1 MSSRKFIVKNRKKRK
16 ILFSILFVM
25 LFMITVGYSTLSTIL
40 HIGGNLEIAKG
51 KCQVNGKLYNVLKCA
66 VEDGLALEYTGA
78 HQDSMDAS
86 KSTEKIYHWYAP
98 STAEGG
104 TIASQVL
111 EKNNVIFAGQCWQ
124 MIRTTDT
131 GGVKMI
137 YNGEAENNQCLDN
150 RGNHIGYGGIYSLN
164 IASNYWYGTDY
175 TYDSTNKVFSISGI
189 TEQSTWN
196 ETTGPNLI
204 GKYTCNET
212 SVDGTCETL
221 YLVESYINETEAHV
235 LALNPFSHYSQFG
248 RLPFNLGLSPLT
260 DIGYMYGDEKKY
272 SVLYPTNTQT
282 FPIAS
287 FQVLYT
293 TALNDSY
300 LYSKTISYT
309 ENGYSLVDPIL
320 GSDIPEDSYDEYYTF
335 GSSFKVSGTQPYY
348 IIGAGSGNNYYSI
361 ILDVTKQLFDFNMM
375 IGDSITDNGDGTF
388 SLNNAISVTPTD
400 WYNNYASYKEKY
412 TCSDAS
418 IVTCTNP
425 KYFVRTTI
433 NNYNYINAGNKITIS
448 KTRNGLNLSDTK
460 TVTYDLWYKDYS
472 TYSDYKYT
480 CGDASIT
487 CTEDNLSMIIAYNE
501 NGYSYVSNH
510 YYGSGVTWD
519 GTNYTLIDP
528 IEIEN
533 YKTMSNL
540 STHHYMCIEKGLK
553 SCSNVAYLYNI
564 NTYQSIRYYYITLDN
579 GLDNIDEIV
588 NNAFT
593 KNSNNSIIKSG
604 VDAWYRHYLLKDYDE
619 YIEDTIFC
627 NDRSI
632 QSLGGWNS
640 NGGEIDD
647 RFEFNNLSLKRDLSC
662 ANVTDQFSVFNN
674 KAKLTYKVGLMSSP
688 EKVLQTNSSLL
699 KVGSGFWLISPEHIE
714 SSSYTRHVLSN
725 GNNNNSFNGSVY
737 PTANGLRPT
746 VSLIPGIQYS
756 YGDGSKEK
764 PYYIGDVYSITNN
777 SSIFKIEDKSPPGW
791 EVKLE
796 NDDYAVTSFKLNG
809 ALVEGDSFVMPEE
822 DVIITDIQYIPAYY
836 SITNTDGNI
845 IVPSSGR
852 YHRMIT
858 LETKEY
864 TILSFKLD
872 GTLIEGNCFLMP
884 SHDVVI
890 TDVEKIHQV
899 TIESE
904 HNPYLNGLDWV
915 SYYDNTF
922 EGATSITVELT
933 YQTQGASY
941 NCSDLVYL
949 YDTLGSTTPYNNK
962 KYCGSTLKTETLTI
976 NSNYLKIVF
985 RTDDSGN
992 NFYGFKAVITPN
1004 Y

>member
-1 MSSRKFIVKNRKKRK
+1 MYNAVYPYQYKSASDETMFYSR
-16 ILFSILFVM
+16 S
-25 LFMITVGYSTLSTIL
+25 LST
-40 HIGGNLEIAKG
+40 NW
-51 KCQVNGKLYNVLKCA
+51 
-66 VEDGLALEYTGA
+66 
-78 HQDSMDAS
+78 
-86 KSTEKIYHWYAP
+86 WYA
-98 STAEGG
+98 
-104 TIASQVL
+104 
-111 EKNNVIFAGQCWQ
+111 NNVIWGSPKA
-124 MIRTTDT
+124 DS
-131 GGVKMI
+131 
-137 YNGEAENNQCLDN
+137 YNLDN
-150 RGNHIGYGGIYSLN
+150 PYQVSTTADYPSLVGKYTFGNSIQTYTTSYVDYIAVVNNTTMYYIELNNTGNHTLADFN
-164 IASNYWYGTDY
+164 HTY
-175 TYDSTNKVFSISGI
+175 TYGDSYTDNGNGTYTINNPTTIHRSDWYTSYSNVGTGKYVCKNATNNTCSELWYTTSTGTTSMSYIKVADTYKYAKGFTWDGSKYVLDNNTSVSFWNYTDSTN
-189 TEQSTWN
+189 
-196 ETTGPNLI
+196 
-204 GKYTCNET
+204 
-212 SVDGTCETL
+212 
-221 YLVESYINETEAHV
+221 
-235 LALNPFSHYSQFG
+235 
-248 RLPFNLGLSPLT
+248 
-260 DIGYMYGDEKKY
+260 
-272 SVLYPTNTQT
+272 QT
-282 FPIAS
+282 
-287 FQVLYT
+287 
-293 TALNDSY
+293 
-300 LYSKTISYT
+300 
-309 ENGYSLVDPIL
+309 
-320 GSDIPEDSYDEYYTF
+320 
-335 GSSFKVSGTQPYY
+335 
-348 IIGAGSGNNYYSI
+348 
-361 ILDVTKQLFDFNMM
+361 
-375 IGDSITDNGDGTF
+375 
-388 SLNNAISVTPTD
+388 SLNNAHYTCWNTTGECESISYIYYISGTTLYYINITNGKSVGD
-400 WYNNYASYKEKY
+400 AVNEMLYNNDVSQ
-412 TCSDAS
+412 
-418 IVTCTNP
+418 
-425 KYFVRTTI
+425 I
-433 NNYNYINAGNKITIS
+433 N
-448 KTRNGLNLSDTK
+448 
-460 TVTYDLWYKDYS
+460 S
-472 TYSDYKYT
+472 T
-480 CGDASIT
+480 
-487 CTEDNLSMIIAYNE
+487 M
-501 NGYSYVSNH
+501 
-510 YYGSGVTWD
+510 
-519 GTNYTLIDP
+519 
-528 IEIEN
+528 
-533 YKTMSNL
+533 
-540 STHHYMCIEKGLK
+540 
-553 SCSNVAYLYNI
+553 
-564 NTYQSIRYYYITLDN
+564 
-579 GLDNIDEIV
+579 
-588 NNAFT
+588 
-593 KNSNNSIIKSG
+593 KSG
-604 VDAWYRHYLLKDYDE
+604 VDAWYKK
-619 YIEDTIFC
+619 YILPFDSKVEDTIFC

-647 RFEFNNLSLKRDLSC
+647 KFEFNNLSLKRDLSC